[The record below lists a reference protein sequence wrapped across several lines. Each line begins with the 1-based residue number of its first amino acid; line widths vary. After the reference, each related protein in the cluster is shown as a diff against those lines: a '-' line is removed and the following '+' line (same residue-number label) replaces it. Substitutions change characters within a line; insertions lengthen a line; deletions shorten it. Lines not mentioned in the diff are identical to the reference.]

1 MHPQHIHPN
10 SIDWLLA
17 RGLDDVQAQRL
28 AFVRWSV
35 LEACKAQFCEFI
47 TSEAPLIEMNNGYPA
62 VQRQAAA

>member
-1 MHPQHIHPN
+1 MHPQDIHPN
-10 SIDWLLA
+10 CIDWLLV

-47 TSEAPLIEMNNGYPA
+47 TSAPLIEMSNADPA
-62 VQRQAAA
+62 EQRQAAA

>member
-35 LEACKAQFCEFI
+35 LEARKAQFCEFI
-47 TSEAPLIEMNNGYPA
+47 ALEAPLIERSSGDPA
-62 VQRQAAA
+62 EQRQAAA

>member
-1 MHPQHIHPN
+1 MHPQDIHPN

-28 AFVRWSV
+28 GFVRWSV

-47 TSEAPLIEMNNGYPA
+47 TSEAPLIEMSNADPA
-62 VQRQAAA
+62 EQRQAAA

>member
-1 MHPQHIHPN
+1 MHPQDIHPN

-35 LEACKAQFCEFI
+35 LEARKAQFCEFI
-47 TSEAPLIEMNNGYPA
+47 TSEAALIKMSGGNRAE
-62 VQRQAAA
+62 QRQVAA

>member
-1 MHPQHIHPN
+1 MHPQDIHPN

-47 TSEAPLIEMNNGYPA
+47 ISGPLIEMSNGYPA
-62 VQRQAAA
+62 EQRQAAA